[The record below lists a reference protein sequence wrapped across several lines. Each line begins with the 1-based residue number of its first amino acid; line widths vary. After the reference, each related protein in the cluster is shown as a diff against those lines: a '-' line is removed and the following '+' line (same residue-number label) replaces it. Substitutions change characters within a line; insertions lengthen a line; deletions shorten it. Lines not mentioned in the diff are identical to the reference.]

1 MNPEPTTV
9 LEVTS
14 LAKTY
19 TSRTAT
25 VRALADV
32 SFTASA
38 GELLCIVG
46 PSGAGKT
53 TLLQILCGIT
63 RPTGGEVRLNG
74 KPVTGPPEQMALVF
88 QDYSRS
94 LFPWMRVGQNVEFPL
109 KRRVRDR
116 DERERLV
123 REAIGAVNLT
133 GFEHSYPWQLSGGM
147 QQRVA
152 IARALAYR
160 PEILLM
166 DEPFASVDAQT
177 RGELEDLALRLRAE
191 FGVTIILVTHDID
204 EAVYLADRVVV
215 LTNRPTVVH
224 ETLPVPLP
232 QQRDQV
238 TTKELPEFSHLRAHV
253 YKAITGMAAP
263 PSQPGSASEHA
274 TAASGARGS
283 GSAVRHL
290 ATRSRALVSSL
301 RRRE

>member
-1 MNPEPTTV
+1 MIPWAPSPPTL
-9 LEVTS
+9 LEVES
-14 LAKTY
+14 VAKTY
-19 TSRTAT
+19 TSRSGS
-25 VRALADV
+25 VPALANV

-46 PSGAGKT
+46 PSGAGKS
-53 TLLQILCGIT
+53 TLLQILCGIM
-63 RPTGGEVRLNG
+63 RPTSGHVRLDG
-74 KPVTGPPEQMALVF
+74 RPVLEPPEEMALVF

-94 LFPWMRVGQNVEFPL
+94 LYPWMRVTQNVAFPL
-109 KRRVRDR
+109 KRKVRDR
-116 DERERLV
+116 GERERLV
-123 REAIGAVNLT
+123 QEALAAVNLT

-177 RGELEDLALRLRAE
+177 RSELEDLVLRLREE
-191 FGVTIILVTHDID
+191 FGVTILFVTHDID

-232 QQRDQV
+232 QPRDQV
-238 TTKELPEFSHLRAHV
+238 TTKELREFSHLRAHV
-253 YKAITGMAAP
+253 YKAITGMAAASSES
-263 PSQPGSASEHA
+263 PSSAGGPERSSVQ
-274 TAASGARGS
+274 AS
-283 GSAVRHL
+283 
-290 ATRSRALVSSL
+290 
-301 RRRE
+301 